1 MKDIKTTMRSK
12 ARIANGLLNL
22 LSDDIFYIN
31 ADTNDFDL
39 LSLEVSI
46 QDTKST
52 IQMLIDNITELE
64 YQLYLCKRDSR
75 EKQAPL

>member
-22 LSDDIFYIN
+22 LSDDIFHLN

-39 LSLEVSI
+39 ISLEVSI